1 MLNNLAPII
10 MISVL
15 FSVVLNVVLNF
26 NYLSFIVLASSILI
40 PILAYLSLSLN
51 GSSEYQIWWIFFVV
65 VPAIISFVLSLVI
78 VLVLRKFAQK

>member
-26 NYLSFIVLASSILI
+26 NYLFFIVLASSILI